1 QQIAA
6 RTRLGIPVTFSSD
19 PRHHFQAIVGA
30 SQAAGQFTQWPEA
43 LGLGA
48 IGDAQTVRRFG
59 DIVRREYRAVG
70 IQMALF
76 PQADLATEPRW
87 PRLSGTSVRIRSW
100 SPNSTAPMSKACRVD
115 AMACAA

>member
-1 QQIAA
+1 LHGSAAAAGSGAGYDLAALEERITGRHVTSFVTRLELPPREFARQNNTVQQIAA

-59 DIVRREYRAVG
+59 
-70 IQMALF
+70 
-76 PQADLATEPRW
+76 
-87 PRLSGTSVRIRSW
+87 
-100 SPNSTAPMSKACRVD
+100 
-115 AMACAA
+115 